1 MIRRRV
7 AALASAGFAVILPL
21 TLAAPAQAEA
31 IRGGITGPDE
41 GATLVTSSPRL
52 TASFAHSDGRLDSV
66 VLEVVSERGG
76 TTETT
81 TQNGDGRSSLA
92 VEWSPQL
99 AYNGRYELRATATG
113 SHPAPPIGSAPA
125 PPPPAQAVRS
135 FFLAAPPAVPTEV
148 AASASG
154 SRGVTVRWA
163 ANPEPDLVGYQ
174 IERAPARSNSFRAVG
189 ISTAARFTD
198 DTIDEAGR
206 YIYRVIAVRQGAQ
219 DEGIASAPSA
229 ASRAVEFTPPTTTT
243 TAPPASGTDGGGDAS
258 GGGDGSTAT
267 TAPASGGSAQPPV
280 RRSGTVDLSGFR
292 TLLEQNT
299 TAPPVPP
306 GETDPGFQQT
316 LPFDPATDEEEE
328 VGDEPQMEV
337 GLGEPLDPAAEQ
349 ASDRR
354 RSLSFIAGGLLAFV
368 LMMGTLFVRGEVN
381 RSDVLGM
388 DPMPLDQP

>member
-52 TASFAHSDGRLDSV
+52 TASFAHSDGGLDSV

-76 TTETT
+76 TSETT

-135 FFLAAPPAVPTEV
+135 FFLAAPPAVPGDVT
-148 AASASG
+148 AAASG
-154 SRGVTVRWA
+154 SRGVTVRWTT
-163 ANPEPDLVGYQ
+163 NPEPDLVGYQ
-174 IERAPARSNSFRAVG
+174 IERAPARSTSFRAVG
-189 ISTAARFTD
+189 ISTASRFTD

-219 DEGIASAPSA
+219 DEGVASEPSA
-229 ASRAVEFTPPTTTT
+229 ASQAVAFAPPATTT
-243 TAPPASGTDGGGDAS
+243 TAPPSGGAGGDGG
-258 GGGDGSTAT
+258 GSTAT
-267 TAPASGGSAQPPV
+267 TAPTSGSSAQPPV

-299 TAPPVPP
+299 TAPPVPR

-316 LPFDPATDEEEE
+316 LPFDPAAAEEEE
-328 VGDEPQMEV
+328 VGDEPRMEV
-337 GLGEPLDPAAEQ
+337 GLGEPLDPASEE

-354 RSLSFIAGGLLAFV
+354 QSLSFVAGGLLAFV
-368 LMMGTLFVRGEVN
+368 LMMGTLFVRGEVS
-381 RSDVLGM
+381 RSEALGM
-388 DPMPLDQP
+388 DPMPVEQP